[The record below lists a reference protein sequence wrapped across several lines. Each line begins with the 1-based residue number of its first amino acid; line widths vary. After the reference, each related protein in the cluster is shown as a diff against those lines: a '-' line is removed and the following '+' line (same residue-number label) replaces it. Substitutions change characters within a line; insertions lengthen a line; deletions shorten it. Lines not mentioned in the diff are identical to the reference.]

1 MMALVPIMVI
11 EIDHEHWNACQ
22 DGIDT
27 FEKGLTKASLRELK
41 KPSGAERQTFVQK
54 IKA

>member
-1 MMALVPIMVI
+1 MMALVPIMV
-11 EIDHEHWNACQ
+11 IDHEHWNACQ

-41 KPSGAERQTFVQK
+41 KPSGAEIQTFAQK